1 MGTREEETAV
11 EKRFAFMNEQLL
23 QNWILRVVIFLST
36 LVVVYAAI
44 AGWTKVIPEAD
55 DKDALEY
62 RLLGGSLS
70 EGQGLLYRGTAD
82 VILSPGY
89 PLLIAVAE
97 LVLQSPWNSRVVT
110 LMAFVAGCVMLFLIG
125 MRVLQDITLTVIG
138 AILAVGASQV
148 LWNAISGFSESVY
161 VLFVLLIVWLCMRR
175 VDSPT
180 AWSEEM
186 LLGILI
192 GFAYLIRSEG
202 ILLLPVGG
210 YLMFRR
216 LRWCGLLRVSL
227 FVLILTF
234 PYLCFLREQSGA
246 WIMSGKTYP
255 NLVMG
260 ELESPYQSGP
270 TPHSDRYRVIQR
282 THADPTEATLYRK
295 YLASDGIRM
304 ITRIPHNVIEY
315 VKYFYYSISL
325 IGCILAAIGL
335 ACLSSEVR
343 SGLIGMWAISFVYLL
358 FFVLWRHLSM
368 YHWITALFMTVA
380 LHRLSLRFDE
390 KSWSRTL
397 VVVIPFVCILLFQL
411 RSFIRAGIM

>member
-1 MGTREEETAV
+1 MRASRLYMLSWTTGVTVAALAV
-11 EKRFAFMNEQLL
+11 LLSAGAAWEKVN
-23 QNWILRVVIFLST
+23 
-36 LVVVYAAI
+36 
-44 AGWTKVIPEAD
+44 PEAD

-70 EGQGLLYRGTAD
+70 EGQGLSYRGTAD
-82 VILSPGY
+82 VVLSPGY
-89 PLLIAVAE
+89 PLLIAVTD
-97 LVLQSPWNSRVVT
+97 LVLQNSWNSRVVS
-110 LMAFVAGCVMLFLIG
+110 LMAFVAGCVMLYLIG
-125 MRVLQDITLTVIG
+125 MRVFQDAKLAVISAG
-138 AILAVGASQV
+138 LAVGTSQG
-148 LWNAISGFSESVY
+148 LWNTISGFSESVY
-161 VLFVLLIVWLCMRR
+161 ILSVLLVFWLCMRR

-180 AWSEEM
+180 RWSEEM

-246 WIMSGKTYP
+246 WIMSGKAYP

-260 ELESPYQSGP
+260 ELESPYQSG
-270 TPHSDRYRVIQR
+270 PHSDRYRVIQR
-282 THADPTEATLYRK
+282 THADPTEATLYWK

-315 VKYFYYSISL
+315 VKYFYYTISL

-343 SGLIGMWAISFVYLL
+343 SGLFGMWAISLVYLL

-411 RSFIRAGIM
+411 RSFIKAGIM